1 MISITKYMG
10 RVDELTVQVADV
22 ALRIQRR
29 SRQEDRLHGITGA
42 RLAALHRLVST
53 GPLPL
58 TELAKSEAVTA
69 ATMTRI
75 VDGLQDGKLVVREKS
90 APDGRVVLI
99 VPTTLG
105 RTLVAG
111 ARTRRLEW
119 LESFL
124 AGLSDADRGAVA
136 RGVQILANAT
146 EDDASDP

>member
-1 MISITKYMG
+1 
-10 RVDELTVQVADV
+10 
-22 ALRIQRR
+22 
-29 SRQEDRLHGITGA
+29 
-42 RLAALHRLVST
+42 
-53 GPLPL
+53 
-58 TELAKSEAVTA
+58 AKSEAVTA

-75 VDGLQDGKLVVREKS
+75 VDGLQDGKLVVRERS

-136 RGVQILANAT
+136 RGVKILANAT